1 MHFVHESRTVTSFVR
16 IIAGEF
22 RGRRLL
28 GPADQATRPI
38 TDRVKQSLFDILSQ
52 QLPGAAVWDVFS
64 GTGSLGLEA
73 LSRGA
78 ASSTFF
84 ERHRPAS
91 VRLQRN
97 IDALGL
103 AGRCRII
110 SRDVLAL
117 RSPELNELPP
127 PDLIFFDPPYPLLRD
142 RPSELSAA
150 LQCFAGRLGPGG
162 RAILRMEKG
171 ASWTTD
177 LPLLDDRSWGS
188 MRILFL
194 GSPGSPQQR

>member
-1 MHFVHESRTVTSFVR
+1 MHFVHESRTVTTFVR

-52 QLPGAAVWDVFS
+52 QLSGAAVWDVFS

-78 ASSTFF
+78 ASCVLF
-84 ERHRPAS
+84 ERHRPAAL
-91 VRLQRN
+91 RLGRN
-97 IDALGL
+97 IEALGL
-103 AGRCRII
+103 AGRCHIV

-117 RSPELNELPP
+117 GEQDLAVLPAPE
-127 PDLIFFDPPYPLLRD
+127 LIFFDPPYPLVRD
-142 RPSELSAA
+142 RPTELSAA
-150 LQCFAGRLGPGG
+150 LQRFAGRLAPGG
-162 RAILRMEKG
+162 RAILRLEKG
-171 ASWTTD
+171 ASWTTG
-177 LPLLDDRSWGS
+177 LPVLDDRSWGS

-194 GSPGSPQQR
+194 GAPGSPEQR